1 MYVRFKAEIYRIQ
14 RAVNDSVMLEV
25 VESDEP
31 EDSEYWTPPTEYYVQ
46 WMVRSQEDADFDRLE
61 EEARE

>member
-1 MYVRFKAEIYRIQ
+1 L
-14 RAVNDSVMLEV
+14 LEV